1 MDFLKIYSLKR
12 EEQLIESI
20 ANQAMLDKQTND
32 SYIIKDEI
40 QEKIK
45 NALDKKLFEL
55 LDNILKQYTISPQI
69 IKKSD
74 KNYDYIQLL
83 IEYNLLKFDENY
95 YNETGDYYVFFEEN
109 LVNEKFSKIIKWEFK
124 MYIYED
130 DLKRNLEY
138 YNKLKELFE
147 IKKEK
152 NWLLEINCK
161 DTYASISRNN
171 NKILITKWNL
181 SFFLPKNEFPLWFI
195 WKNNQ
200 FWKNNQW

>member
-109 LVNEKFSKIIKWEFK
+109 LVNEKFSKIIK
-124 MYIYED
+124 
-130 DLKRNLEY
+130 
-138 YNKLKELFE
+138 
-147 IKKEK
+147 
-152 NWLLEINCK
+152 
-161 DTYASISRNN
+161 
-171 NKILITKWNL
+171 
-181 SFFLPKNEFPLWFI
+181 
-195 WKNNQ
+195 
-200 FWKNNQW
+200 